1 MVAEARKPRGACLN
15 IGCVPSKALIHAA
28 EEFAKL
34 ARFATCESPLGISA
48 TSPRI
53 DLAKTMRWKEGIVGR
68 LTSGVSGLMKKNG
81 VKVVE
86 GWARFHDGKTVE
98 VATELGPQVIRAEA
112 VVIATGSEAVQLP
125 SLAFGG
131 KVI

>member
-1 MVAEARKPRGACLN
+1 MLFR
-15 IGCVPSKALIHAA
+15 S
-28 EEFAKL
+28 
-34 ARFATCESPLGISA
+34 
-48 TSPRI
+48 
-53 DLAKTMRWKEGIVGR
+53 
-68 LTSGVSGLMKKNG
+68 SGVSGLMKKNG